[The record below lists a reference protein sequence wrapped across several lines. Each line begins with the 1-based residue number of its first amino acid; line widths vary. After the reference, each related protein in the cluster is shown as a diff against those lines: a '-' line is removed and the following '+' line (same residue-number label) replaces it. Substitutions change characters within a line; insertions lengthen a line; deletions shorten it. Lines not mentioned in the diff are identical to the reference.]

1 MALNLFLIFVGFVGL
16 VWSADLFLSG
26 AASTA
31 TNFGIPK
38 LVIGLT
44 VVSLGTSAPEIVVAI
59 IASQEGSNLLAVGN
73 AIGSNIANIGLVL
86 GLTAILI
93 PVTIDSNARKQQ
105 LPWLLGLTV
114 LALILL
120 ANGSA
125 LTFNDGIILLFGLVL
140 VIYQIWNDLKRE
152 DETYVKKIVA
162 GDQSLKTQLDSEIAE
177 LATLSKRKGLLFT
190 LLGLG
195 LLLISA
201 ELLVYAAINV
211 AVLLGISELII
222 GLTVVAI
229 GTSLPELA
237 ATIGA
242 AIKKQEDI
250 AVGNII
256 GSNILNITAVL
267 CIPALLGGASIE
279 PSQLIRDG
287 GTMLALTILLAL
299 FAYGFG
305 KKSEVTRLEGSILL
319 VGWVM
324 YTAYLISNAQF

>member
-93 PVTIDSNARKQQ
+93 PVTIDSNARNKQ

-279 PSQLIRDG
+279 PSQLVRDG

-319 VGWVM
+319 VGWIM
-324 YTAYLISNAQF
+324 YTAYLINNA

>member
-1 MALNLFLIFVGFVGL
+1 MTLNLFLIFVGFVGL

-93 PVTIDSNARKQQ
+93 PVTIDSNARNKQ
-105 LPWLLGLTV
+105 LPWLMGLTV

-177 LATLSKRKGLLFT
+177 LATLSKQKGLLFT

-201 ELLVYAAINV
+201 ELLVYAAVNV

-267 CIPALLGGASIE
+267 CIPALMGGASIE
-279 PSQLIRDG
+279 LSQLVRDG

-305 KKSEVTRLEGSILL
+305 RKSEVTRLEGSILL
-319 VGWVM
+319 AGWVM
-324 YTAYLISNAQF
+324 YTAYLINNA

>member
-1 MALNLFLIFVGFVGL
+1 MTLNLILIVIGFVGL

-93 PVTIDSNARKQQ
+93 PVTIDSNARNKQ
-105 LPWLLGLTV
+105 LPWLLGLTT

-125 LTFNDGIILLFGLVL
+125 LSFNDGIILLFGLIL

-152 DETYVKKIVA
+152 DQIYVKKIVA

-195 LLLISA
+195 LLLVSA
-201 ELLVYAAINV
+201 ELLVHAAINV

-279 PSQLIRDG
+279 PSQLLRDG
-287 GTMLALTILLAL
+287 GTMLALTLLLAL
-299 FAYGFG
+299 FAYSFG

-319 VGWVM
+319 VSWAM
-324 YTAYLISNAQF
+324 YTAYLINNA

>member
-1 MALNLFLIFVGFVGL
+1 MALNLFLICVGFVGL

-93 PVTIDSNARKQQ
+93 PVTIDSNARNKQ
-105 LPWLLGLTV
+105 LPWLLGLTF

-267 CIPALLGGASIE
+267 CIPALMGGASIE
-279 PSQLIRDG
+279 PSQLVRDG
-287 GTMLALTILLAL
+287 GIMLALTILLAL

-319 VGWVM
+319 IGWVM
-324 YTAYLISNAQF
+324 YTAYLISNA

>member
-1 MALNLFLIFVGFVGL
+1 MALNLFLICVGFVGL

-93 PVTIDSNARKQQ
+93 PVTIDSNARNKQ
-105 LPWLLGLTV
+105 LPWLLGLTF

-267 CIPALLGGASIE
+267 CIPALMGGASIE
-279 PSQLIRDG
+279 PSQLVRDG
-287 GTMLALTILLAL
+287 GIMLALTILLAL

-324 YTAYLISNAQF
+324 YTAYLINNA

>member
-93 PVTIDSNARKQQ
+93 PVTIDSNARSKQ
-105 LPWLLGLTV
+105 LPWLLGLTI

-279 PSQLIRDG
+279 PSQLVRDG

-319 VGWVM
+319 VGWVI
-324 YTAYLISNAQF
+324 YTAHLISNA

>member
-93 PVTIDSNARKQQ
+93 PVTIDSNARNKQ

-114 LALILL
+114 LALVLL

-125 LTFNDGIILLFGLVL
+125 LTINDGIILLFGLVL
-140 VIYQIWNDLKRE
+140 VIFQIWNDLKRE

-279 PSQLIRDG
+279 PSQLVRDG

-319 VGWVM
+319 VGWVI
-324 YTAYLISNAQF
+324 YTAYLISNA

>member
-93 PVTIDSNARKQQ
+93 PVTIDSNARNKQ

-152 DETYVKKIVA
+152 DEAYVKKIVA

-279 PSQLIRDG
+279 PSQLVRDG

-305 KKSEVTRLEGSILL
+305 KRSEVTRLEGSILL
-319 VGWVM
+319 VSWVI
-324 YTAYLISNAQF
+324 YTAYLISNA

>member
-1 MALNLFLIFVGFVGL
+1 MTLNLILIVIGFVGL

-93 PVTIDSNARKQQ
+93 PVTIDSNARNKQ
-105 LPWLLGLTV
+105 LPWLLGLTT

-125 LTFNDGIILLFGLVL
+125 LSFNDGIILLFGLIL

-152 DETYVKKIVA
+152 DQIYVKKIVA
-162 GDQSLKTQLDSEIAE
+162 GNQSLKTQLDSEIAE
-177 LATLSKRKGLLFT
+177 LAILSKRKGLLFT

-195 LLLISA
+195 LLLVSA
-201 ELLVYAAINV
+201 ELLVHAAINV

-279 PSQLIRDG
+279 PSQLLRDG
-287 GTMLALTILLAL
+287 GTMLALTLLLAL
-299 FAYGFG
+299 FAYSFG

-319 VGWVM
+319 VSWVM
-324 YTAYLISNAQF
+324 YTAYLINNA

>member
-1 MALNLFLIFVGFVGL
+1 MTLNLFLIFVGFVGL

-86 GLTAILI
+86 GVTAILI
-93 PVTIDSNARKQQ
+93 PVTIDSNARNKQ

-114 LALILL
+114 LALVLL

-152 DETYVKKIVA
+152 DEIYVKKIVA

-195 LLLISA
+195 LLLVSA
-201 ELLVYAAINV
+201 ELLVHAAINV

-242 AIKKQEDI
+242 AIKKQADI
-250 AVGNII
+250 AIGNII

-279 PSQLIRDG
+279 LSQLVRDG

-319 VGWVM
+319 VGWIM
-324 YTAYLISNAQF
+324 YTAYLINNA

>member
-93 PVTIDSNARKQQ
+93 PVTIDSNARNKQ

-114 LALILL
+114 LALVLL

-125 LTFNDGIILLFGLVL
+125 LTINDGIILLFGLVL
-140 VIYQIWNDLKRE
+140 VIFQIWNDLKRE
-152 DETYVKKIVA
+152 DETYVKNIVA

-279 PSQLIRDG
+279 PSQLVRDG

-305 KKSEVTRLEGSILL
+305 KRSEVTRLEGSILL
-319 VGWVM
+319 VSWVI
-324 YTAYLISNAQF
+324 YTAYLISNA

>member
-1 MALNLFLIFVGFVGL
+1 MALNLFLIVVGFVGL

-93 PVTIDSNARKQQ
+93 PVTIDSNARNKQ

-279 PSQLIRDG
+279 PSQLVRDG

-319 VGWVM
+319 AGWVI
-324 YTAYLISNAQF
+324 YTAYLINNA

>member
-1 MALNLFLIFVGFVGL
+1 MTLSLFLIFVGFVGL

-93 PVTIDSNARKQQ
+93 PVTIDSDARNKQ

-125 LTFNDGIILLFGLVL
+125 LTFNDGLILLFGLVL

-152 DETYVKKIVA
+152 DETYVKRIVS
-162 GDQSLKTQLDSEIAE
+162 GDQSLRTQLDSEIAE

-190 LLGLG
+190 LIGLG
-195 LLLISA
+195 LLLVSA

-279 PSQLIRDG
+279 PSQLVRDG
-287 GTMLALTILLAL
+287 GTMLMLTILLAL

-324 YTAYLISNAQF
+324 YTAYLINNA

>member
-1 MALNLFLIFVGFVGL
+1 MALNLFLICVGFVGL

-93 PVTIDSNARKQQ
+93 PVTIDSNARNKQ
-105 LPWLLGLTV
+105 LPWLLGLTF

-279 PSQLIRDG
+279 PSQLVRDG

-305 KKSEVTRLEGSILL
+305 KRSEVTRLEGSILL
-319 VGWVM
+319 VSWVI
-324 YTAYLISNAQF
+324 YTAYLISNA

>member
-93 PVTIDSNARKQQ
+93 PVTIDSNARNKQ

-319 VGWVM
+319 VGWVI
-324 YTAYLISNAQF
+324 YTAYLISNA

>member
-1 MALNLFLIFVGFVGL
+1 MTLNLFLIFVGFVGL

-93 PVTIDSNARKQQ
+93 PVTIDSNARNKQ

-125 LTFNDGIILLFGLVL
+125 LTFNDGIILLLGLVL

-152 DETYVKKIVA
+152 DEIYVKKIVS

-190 LLGLG
+190 VLGLG
-195 LLLISA
+195 LLLVSA

-211 AVLLGISELII
+211 AVLMGISELII

-279 PSQLIRDG
+279 PSQLVRDG

-319 VGWVM
+319 VSWVL
-324 YTAYLISNAQF
+324 YTAFLINNA

>member
-1 MALNLFLIFVGFVGL
+1 MTLNLILIVVGFVGL

-93 PVTIDSNARKQQ
+93 PVTIDSNARDKQ
-105 LPWLLGLTV
+105 LPWLLGLTA

-125 LTFNDGIILLFGLVL
+125 LTFSDGIILLFGLVL
-140 VIYQIWNDLKRE
+140 VIYQIWNDLKKE
-152 DETYVKKIVA
+152 DEIYVKKIVA

-177 LATLSKRKGLLFT
+177 LATLSKRKGLVFT

-195 LLLISA
+195 LLLVSA

-242 AIKKQEDI
+242 ALKKQADI

-267 CIPALLGGASIE
+267 CIPALLGGASME
-279 PSQLIRDG
+279 PSQLLRDG
-287 GTMLALTILLAL
+287 GTMLALTVLLSF

-319 VGWVM
+319 VGWFT
-324 YTAYLISNAQF
+324 YTTYLINNA

>member
-1 MALNLFLIFVGFVGL
+1 MTLNLILIIVGFVGL

-59 IASQEGSNLLAVGN
+59 IASQDGSNLLAVGN

-86 GLTAILI
+86 GLTAVLI
-93 PVTIDSNARKQQ
+93 PVTIDSNARNRQ
-105 LPWLLGLTV
+105 LPWLLGLTA

-125 LTFNDGIILLFGLVL
+125 LTFNDGIILLVGLLL
-140 VIYQIWNDLKRE
+140 VIYQIWSDLKKE
-152 DETYVKKIVA
+152 DEIYVQKIVA
-162 GDQSLKTQLDSEIAE
+162 GDQALRTQLDSEIEE
-177 LATLSKRKGLLFT
+177 LATLSKQKGLVFT
-190 LLGLG
+190 LMGLA
-195 LLLISA
+195 LLLVSA
-201 ELLVYAAINV
+201 ELLVYAAINI

-242 AIKKQEDI
+242 AMKKHEDI

-267 CIPALLGGASIE
+267 CIPALMGGVSIE
-279 PSQLIRDG
+279 RSQLWRDG

-305 KKSEVTRLEGSILL
+305 KKSEVTRLEGSVLL
-319 VGWVM
+319 LSWFA
-324 YTAYLISNAQF
+324 YTAYLISNV

>member
-1 MALNLFLIFVGFVGL
+1 MTLNLFLILVGFVGL

-93 PVTIDSNARKQQ
+93 PVTIDSDARNKQ

-125 LTFNDGIILLFGLVL
+125 LTFNDGLILLFGLVL

-152 DETYVKKIVA
+152 DETYVKRIVS
-162 GDQSLKTQLDSEIAE
+162 GDQSLRTQLDSEIAE

-190 LLGLG
+190 LIGLG
-195 LLLISA
+195 LLLVSA

-279 PSQLIRDG
+279 PSQLVRDG
-287 GTMLALTILLAL
+287 GTMLTLTILLAL

-319 VGWVM
+319 AGWVI
-324 YTAYLISNAQF
+324 YTAYLINNA

>member
-1 MALNLFLIFVGFVGL
+1 MTLNLILIIVGFVGL

-59 IASQEGSNLLAVGN
+59 IASQDGSNLLAVGN

-93 PVTIDSNARKQQ
+93 PVTIDYNARSRQ
-105 LPWLLGLTV
+105 LPWLLGLTA

-125 LTFNDGIILLFGLVL
+125 LTFNDGIILLVGLLL
-140 VIYQIWNDLKRE
+140 VIYQIWSDLKKE
-152 DETYVKKIVA
+152 DEIYVQKIVA
-162 GDQSLKTQLDSEIAE
+162 GDQALKTQLDSEIEE
-177 LATLSKRKGLLFT
+177 LATLSKQKGLAFT
-190 LLGLG
+190 VMGLA
-195 LLLISA
+195 LLLVSA
-201 ELLVYAAINV
+201 EFLVYAAINI

-242 AIKKQEDI
+242 AMKKHEDI

-267 CIPALLGGASIE
+267 CIPALMGGVGIE
-279 PSQLIRDG
+279 RSQLWRDG
-287 GTMLALTILLAL
+287 GTMLALTMLLAL

-305 KKSEVTRLEGSILL
+305 KKSEVTRLEGSVLL
-319 VGWVM
+319 LSWFA
-324 YTAYLISNAQF
+324 YTAYLISNV

>member
-1 MALNLFLIFVGFVGL
+1 MTLNLILIIVGFVGL

-59 IASQEGSNLLAVGN
+59 IASQDGSNLLAVGN

-93 PVTIDSNARKQQ
+93 PVTIDSNARNRQ
-105 LPWLLGLTV
+105 LPWLLGLTA

-125 LTFNDGIILLFGLVL
+125 LTFNDGIILLVGLLL
-140 VIYQIWNDLKRE
+140 VIYQIWSDLKKE
-152 DETYVKKIVA
+152 DEIYVQKIVA
-162 GDQSLKTQLDSEIAE
+162 GDQALKTQLDSEIEE
-177 LATLSKRKGLLFT
+177 LATLSKQKGLVFT
-190 LLGLG
+190 LMGLA
-195 LLLISA
+195 LLLVSA
-201 ELLVYAAINV
+201 ELLVYAAINI

-242 AIKKQEDI
+242 AMKKHEDI

-267 CIPALLGGASIE
+267 CIPALMGGVGIE
-279 PSQLIRDG
+279 RSQLWRDG

-305 KKSEVTRLEGSILL
+305 KKSEVTRLEGSALL
-319 VGWVM
+319 LSWFA
-324 YTAYLISNAQF
+324 YTAYLISNV

>member
-1 MALNLFLIFVGFVGL
+1 MTLNLFLIFVGFVGL

-93 PVTIDSNARKQQ
+93 PVTIDSNARNKQ

-279 PSQLIRDG
+279 PSQLVRDG

-319 VGWVM
+319 VGWVI
-324 YTAYLISNAQF
+324 YTAYLINNA

>member
-1 MALNLFLIFVGFVGL
+1 MTLNLILIVIGFVGL

-93 PVTIDSNARKQQ
+93 PVTIDSNARNKQ
-105 LPWLLGLTV
+105 LPWLLGLTT

-125 LTFNDGIILLFGLVL
+125 LSFSDGIILLFGLIL

-152 DETYVKKIVA
+152 DQIYVKKIVA

-195 LLLISA
+195 LLLVSA
-201 ELLVYAAINV
+201 ELLVHAAINV

-279 PSQLIRDG
+279 PSQLLRDG
-287 GTMLALTILLAL
+287 GTMLALTLLLAL
-299 FAYGFG
+299 FAYSFG

-319 VGWVM
+319 VSWVM
-324 YTAYLISNAQF
+324 YTAYLINNA

>member
-93 PVTIDSNARKQQ
+93 PVTIDSNARNKQ

-120 ANGSA
+120 ANGSG

-279 PSQLIRDG
+279 PSQLVRDG

-319 VGWVM
+319 VGWVT
-324 YTAYLISNAQF
+324 YTAYLISNA

>member
-1 MALNLFLIFVGFVGL
+1 MTLNLFLIIVGFVGL

-93 PVTIDSNARKQQ
+93 PVAIDSNARNKQ

-125 LTFNDGIILLFGLVL
+125 LTFNDGIILLLGLML

-162 GDQSLKTQLDSEIAE
+162 GDRSLKTQLDSEIAE

-190 LLGLG
+190 LIGLG
-195 LLLISA
+195 LLLVSA

-211 AVLLGISELII
+211 AVLLGISQLII

-287 GTMLALTILLAL
+287 GTMLALTILLAF

-319 VGWVM
+319 VSWVI
-324 YTAYLISNAQF
+324 YTAFLIDNA

>member
-1 MALNLFLIFVGFVGL
+1 MTLNLILIVVGFVGL

-93 PVTIDSNARKQQ
+93 PVTIDSNARNKQ

-125 LTFNDGIILLFGLVL
+125 LTFNDGIILLLGLML

-152 DETYVKKIVA
+152 DEIYVKKIVA

-195 LLLISA
+195 LLLVSA

-279 PSQLIRDG
+279 PSQLVRDG

-319 VGWVM
+319 VGWVI
-324 YTAYLISNAQF
+324 YTAYLINNA

>member
-1 MALNLFLIFVGFVGL
+1 MTLNLILIIVGFAGL
-16 VWSADLFLSG
+16 VWSADLLLSG

-86 GLTAILI
+86 GFTAILI
-93 PVTIDSNARKQQ
+93 PVTIDSNARSKQ
-105 LPWLLGLTV
+105 LPWLLGLTA
-114 LALILL
+114 LSLILL
-120 ANGSA
+120 ANGAA
-125 LTFNDGIILLFGLVL
+125 LTFSDGIILLFGLVL

-152 DETYVKKIVA
+152 DEIYVKKIVA

-242 AIKKQEDI
+242 AIKKQADI

-279 PSQLIRDG
+279 PSQLLRDG
-287 GTMLALTILLAL
+287 GTMLALTILLAI

-319 VGWVM
+319 VAWFV
-324 YTAYLISNAQF
+324 YTAYLISNA

>member
-93 PVTIDSNARKQQ
+93 PVTIDSNARNKQ

-237 ATIGA
+237 ATIA
-242 AIKKQEDI
+242 EAIKKQEDI

-319 VGWVM
+319 VGWVI
-324 YTAYLISNAQF
+324 YTAYLISNA

>member
-1 MALNLFLIFVGFVGL
+1 MTLNLFLIFVGFVGL

-93 PVTIDSNARKQQ
+93 PVTIDSNARNKQ

-152 DETYVKKIVA
+152 DEIYVKKIVA

-195 LLLISA
+195 LLLVSA

-279 PSQLIRDG
+279 PSQLLRDG

-324 YTAYLISNAQF
+324 YTAYLINNA

>member
-93 PVTIDSNARKQQ
+93 PVTIDSNARNKQ

-279 PSQLIRDG
+279 PSQLVRDG

-324 YTAYLISNAQF
+324 YTAYLINNA

>member
-1 MALNLFLIFVGFVGL
+1 MTLNLFLVFVGFVGL

-59 IASQEGSNLLAVGN
+59 IASQDGSNLLAVGN

-93 PVTIDSNARKQQ
+93 PVTIDSNARNKQ
-105 LPWLLGLTV
+105 LPWLLGLTA

-162 GDQSLKTQLDSEIAE
+162 GDQSLRTQIDSEIAE

-195 LLLISA
+195 LLLVSA

-211 AVLLGISELII
+211 AVLMGISELII

-279 PSQLIRDG
+279 PSQLLRDG

-319 VGWVM
+319 VGWVT
-324 YTAYLISNAQF
+324 YTAYLINNA

>member
-1 MALNLFLIFVGFVGL
+1 MTFNLILIVAGFLGL

-44 VVSLGTSAPEIVVAI
+44 VVSLGTSAPEIVVAM
-59 IASQEGSNLLAVGN
+59 IASQEGSSLLAVGN

-86 GLTAILI
+86 GLTAMLI
-93 PVTIDSNARKQQ
+93 PVTIDSHARNKQ
-105 LPWLLGLTV
+105 LPWLLGLTA

-125 LTFNDGIILLFGLVL
+125 LTFNDGLILLFGLVL
-140 VIYQIWNDLKRE
+140 VIYQIWSDLVRE
-152 DETYVKKIVA
+152 DEVYVKKIVA
-162 GDQSLKTQLDSEIAE
+162 GDQSLKKQLDSDIAE
-177 LATLSKRKGLLFT
+177 LATLSKNKGLLFT
-190 LLGLG
+190 LLGLT
-195 LLLISA
+195 LLLVSA
-201 ELLVYAAINV
+201 ELLVYAAVNV

-242 AIKKQEDI
+242 AIKNQADI

-267 CIPALLGGASIE
+267 CIPALMGGASIS
-279 PSQLIRDG
+279 PSQLLRDG

-319 VGWVM
+319 IGWVA
-324 YTAYLISNAQF
+324 YTSYLITHA

>member
-1 MALNLFLIFVGFVGL
+1 LIFVGFVGL

-93 PVTIDSNARKQQ
+93 PVTIDSDARNKQ

-125 LTFNDGIILLFGLVL
+125 LTFNDGLILLFGLVL

-162 GDQSLKTQLDSEIAE
+162 GDQSLRTQLDSEIAE
-177 LATLSKRKGLLFT
+177 LATLSRRKGLLYT
-190 LLGLG
+190 LIGLG
-195 LLLISA
+195 LLLVSA

-267 CIPALLGGASIE
+267 CIPALMGGASIE
-279 PSQLIRDG
+279 PSQLVRDG
-287 GTMLALTILLAL
+287 GTMLTLTILLAL

-319 VGWVM
+319 VGWGM
-324 YTAYLISNAQF
+324 YTAYLINNA

>member
-1 MALNLFLIFVGFVGL
+1 MTLNLFLVFIGFVGL

-93 PVTIDSNARKQQ
+93 PVTIDSNARNKQ
-105 LPWLLGLTV
+105 LPWLLGLTT
-114 LALILL
+114 LAIILL
-120 ANGSA
+120 ADGSA

-140 VIYQIWNDLKRE
+140 VIYQIWNDLKKE

-177 LATLSKRKGLLFT
+177 LATLPKRKGLLFT

-201 ELLVYAAINV
+201 EVLVYAAINV

-267 CIPALLGGASIE
+267 CIPALMGGASIDA
-279 PSQLIRDG
+279 SQLVRDG

-319 VGWVM
+319 VGWVI
-324 YTAYLISNAQF
+324 YTAYLISNA

>member
-1 MALNLFLIFVGFVGL
+1 MTLNLILIVLGFVGL

-59 IASQEGSNLLAVGN
+59 IASQDGSNLLAVGN

-86 GLTAILI
+86 GLTAVLI
-93 PVTIDSNARKQQ
+93 PVTIDSNARNRQ
-105 LPWLLGLTV
+105 LPWLLGLTA

-125 LTFNDGIILLFGLVL
+125 LTFNDGIILLLGLLL
-140 VIYQIWNDLKRE
+140 VIYQIWSDLKKE
-152 DETYVKKIVA
+152 DEIYVQKIVA
-162 GDQSLKTQLDSEIAE
+162 GDQALKTQLDSEIEE
-177 LATLSKRKGLLFT
+177 LATLSKQKGLAFT
-190 LLGLG
+190 VMGLA
-195 LLLISA
+195 LLLVSA
-201 ELLVYAAINV
+201 EFLVYAAINI

-242 AIKKQEDI
+242 AMKKHEDI

-267 CIPALLGGASIE
+267 CIPALMGGVGIE
-279 PSQLIRDG
+279 RSQLWRDG

-305 KKSEVTRLEGSILL
+305 KKSEVTRLEGSALL
-319 VGWVM
+319 LSWFA
-324 YTAYLISNAQF
+324 YTAYLISNV

>member
-93 PVTIDSNARKQQ
+93 PVTIDSNARNKQ

-190 LLGLG
+190 FLGLG

-319 VGWVM
+319 VGWVI
-324 YTAYLISNAQF
+324 YTAYLISNA

>member
-1 MALNLFLIFVGFVGL
+1 MTLNLILIIVGFVGL

-93 PVTIDSNARKQQ
+93 PVTIDSNARNKQ

-125 LTFNDGIILLFGLVL
+125 LTFNDGIILLFGLAL

-152 DETYVKKIVA
+152 DEAYVKKIVE
-162 GDQSLKTQLDSEIAE
+162 GDQSLKAQLDSEIAE

-279 PSQLIRDG
+279 PSQLVRDG

-319 VGWVM
+319 VGWVI
-324 YTAYLISNAQF
+324 YTAYLISNA

>member
-1 MALNLFLIFVGFVGL
+1 MIFVGFVGL

-93 PVTIDSNARKQQ
+93 PVTIDSNARNKQ
-105 LPWLLGLTV
+105 LPWLMGLTV

-195 LLLISA
+195 LLLVSA
-201 ELLVYAAINV
+201 ELLVYAAINI

-242 AIKKQEDI
+242 AVKKQADI

-279 PSQLIRDG
+279 PSQLLRDG

-324 YTAYLISNAQF
+324 YTAYLINNA

>member
-1 MALNLFLIFVGFVGL
+1 MTLNLILIVIGFVGL

-93 PVTIDSNARKQQ
+93 PVTIDSNARNKQ
-105 LPWLLGLTV
+105 LPWLLGLTT

-125 LTFNDGIILLFGLVL
+125 LSFNDGIILLFGLIL

-152 DETYVKKIVA
+152 DQVYVKKIVA

-195 LLLISA
+195 LLLVSA
-201 ELLVYAAINV
+201 ELLVHAAINV

-279 PSQLIRDG
+279 PSQLLRDG
-287 GTMLALTILLAL
+287 GTMLALTLLLAL
-299 FAYGFG
+299 FAYSFG

-319 VGWVM
+319 VSWVM
-324 YTAYLISNAQF
+324 YTAYLINNA